1 MVELAADPDEPVGA
15 DALKYIHRL
24 ADYLF
29 VASRLVNDRG
39 KGDVLWVPGK
49 NR

>member
-1 MVELAADPDEPVGA
+1 MVERAADRDEPGGA
-15 DALKYIHRL
+15 DALKYINRRS
-24 ADYLF
+24 DYLV
-29 VASRLVNDRG
+29 VASRFVNDRG